1 MSQQPEPSPEEMKAH
16 LQAAVHA
23 RRELGPEMEDHV
35 LEAFLAR
42 IQRRSE
48 GLSAPP
54 VAQSGSKPVS
64 KGRDESVDIG
74 AVVGPFALA
83 IPLVAIA
90 GGIAGAL
97 GVFFVMC
104 AVAVVE
110 IFYFIDRWVRF
121 NLK

>member
-1 MSQQPEPSPEEMKAH
+1 MSQQPELSPQEMKTE
-16 LQAAVHA
+16 LKAAVNA

-42 IQRRSE
+42 VQGHLE
-48 GLSAPP
+48 GLRGQPAE
-54 VAQSGSKPVS
+54 SGSKPV
-64 KGRDESVDIG
+64 KKERTDAIDVG

-83 IPLVAIA
+83 IPLSAIA
-90 GGIAGAL
+90 GQAAGGFGI
-97 GVFFVMC
+97 FFVMA

-121 NLK
+121 NMR